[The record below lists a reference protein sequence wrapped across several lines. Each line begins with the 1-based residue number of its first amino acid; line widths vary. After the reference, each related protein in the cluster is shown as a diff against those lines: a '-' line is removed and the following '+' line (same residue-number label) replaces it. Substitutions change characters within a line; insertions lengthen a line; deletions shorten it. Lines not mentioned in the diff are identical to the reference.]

1 MKHLQAILLAAMM
14 TCLTVPII
22 LLGEALFKD
31 WSGQYIL
38 ALVPLIVLEGI
49 WSKRIYQRERLSGT
63 PLAWRLMAE
72 GVILLLFLKLSS
84 YLGHGYQPFLDDLR
98 SWVRAPIT
106 FITMDFMLL
115 APLVLTI
122 WSASQKFQSDLKRLS
137 DPLETGK
144 NRQSARESIRAFV
157 LFGGFGLL
165 LLTGILLGFAKEHF
179 SLSRT
184 NSMLLEAAVICYLG
198 LSLLLLA
205 YMQYLR
211 RYIEWQL
218 EGLSV
223 PDEITHR
230 WAGWGFTLV
239 IGIFLIAAFLPAVY
253 RYGPEQLI
261 VRILELLLYVGQL
274 LITLLMFLF
283 TPMIWALSLL
293 DGNGSKDELPQ
304 VELPEAPPPSIDQI
318 PLWWINLRYVL
329 QYIII
334 LTLLGIIFITYLRN
348 RAIKLPQLTNIPQ
361 FIKQQLHNIWL
372 WIKGLLNWVK
382 ADLKGFRTPSGESSQ
397 VVQKRIEEKWY
408 LFKAFTARA
417 RIRRY
422 YFSLLRRTSES
433 GYQRAPQ
440 QTPKEYA
447 VELTSKFHD
456 QQGELAVLT
465 DAFTHARYDNTEVH
479 EEEIPPVRKAWYAI
493 RKMLRKSHSSA
504 KD

>member
-165 LLTGILLGFAKEHF
+165 LLTGILLGFAKEYF

-261 VRILELLLYVGQL
+261 MGSQL
-274 LITLLMFLF
+274 IG
-283 TPMIWALSLL
+283 W
-293 DGNGSKDELPQ
+293 G
-304 VELPEAPPPSIDQI
+304 
-318 PLWWINLRYVL
+318 WI
-329 QYIII
+329 
-334 LTLLGIIFITYLRN
+334 
-348 RAIKLPQLTNIPQ
+348 
-361 FIKQQLHNIWL
+361 
-372 WIKGLLNWVK
+372 
-382 ADLKGFRTPSGESSQ
+382 
-397 VVQKRIEEKWY
+397 
-408 LFKAFTARA
+408 
-417 RIRRY
+417 
-422 YFSLLRRTSES
+422 
-433 GYQRAPQ
+433 
-440 QTPKEYA
+440 
-447 VELTSKFHD
+447 
-456 QQGELAVLT
+456 
-465 DAFTHARYDNTEVH
+465 
-479 EEEIPPVRKAWYAI
+479 
-493 RKMLRKSHSSA
+493 
-504 KD
+504 